1 MDQGKIHEWDADPGE
16 GSIKN
21 DRGGPVLYFTVDD
34 LMIDPDEIHPGDT
47 VSFQIEGPGRAA
59 RVNKA

>member
-1 MDQGKIHEWDADPGE
+1 MGQGKIHEWDADPGE

-21 DRGGPVLYFTVDD
+21 DRGGPVLYFTF
-34 LMIDPDEIHPGDT
+34 DPDEIHPGDT

-59 RVNKA
+59 MVNKV